1 MENTFD
7 LKKFLVE
14 NKLTNNSRI
23 LSENETITPEKAVDT
38 AEKISD
44 NLSQNPEQL
53 KQALAKAQQAGIS
66 MDIIKQAASQL
77 KQGKSPEELL
87 KSVSNQVQEELDEA
101 SVADAKKKEL
111 WSSLTQGAMIGAA
124 IPTATIPL
132 IAAGTGLAIGLPV
145 LIPIAIVALAGALL
159 AASFRDKS
167 SGGEYTDAQILTAA
181 AWEFKNQML
190 DQDREKYGEPKRR
203 NSLPDLDLFY
213 IVDNGDTPKE
223 LQGKEIWRFTKG
235 DRDAVGDKKALYA
248 SN

>member
-14 NKLTNNSRI
+14 NKLTSNSRI
-23 LSENETITPEKAVDT
+23 LNENETVTPEKAVDT
-38 AEKISD
+38 AEKISN

-53 KQALAKAQQAGIS
+53 KQALAKAQQAGIN
-66 MDIIKQAASQL
+66 MDMIKQAAGQL
-77 KQGKSPEELL
+77 KQGKSPEEVL

-111 WSSLTQGAMIGAA
+111 WGSMTTGAGFGAA
-124 IPTATIPL
+124 
-132 IAAGTGLAIGLPV
+132 AGGLGLLVTGPIFWPMAV
-145 LIPIAIVALAGALL
+145 LALAGALL
-159 AASFRDKS
+159 GANFRDKS
-167 SGGEYTDAQILTAA
+167 TRGEYTDGEIRTAA